1 MSAPPESNPAIRS
14 LTPPAGPIDIAVRP
28 PGSKSLSNRAAI
40 VAALADGVSM
50 LSGVLDSEDTRVM
63 RDALDQLGLTVE
75 FDSRAETLRIEGQGG
90 RFPNDGQMGDRTDDN
105 GGSPVRLD
113 LRNSGTSIRFLTAAC
128 AAAGGDY
135 VLTGNARMQERPIA
149 DLATALRQGGAD
161 VTAAATG
168 CPPVTVRGNGLTGG
182 EITVCGDLSSQFLS
196 GLLMAAP
203 RAAGDVTLRVESELV
218 SRPYVDMTL
227 AVMRAFEA
235 DVTEP
240 QPNTFLIRSKP
251 YLTKRT
257 TYEIEPDASAASYWL
272 AAGALAG
279 RATVQ
284 RLDRDSLQGD
294 IRFADVLE
302 QMGARVEWKPGA
314 VTVSQPDGGRLHGI
328 DIDMGPISD
337 TAQTAAV
344 AAIFADSPT
353 RIRGVEHMRH
363 KETDRVAA
371 LVTELRR
378 LGIEAD
384 EHVDGLTIHPGVPV
398 PKEPI
403 ATYDD
408 HRMAMSFAL
417 AGLMTHGIEI
427 AEPGCVGKTYP
438 RFWDDWAEHIE
449 GSAAG

>member
-1 MSAPPESNPAIRS
+1 MSASSSAPSGSDSSVRP
-14 LTPPAGPIDIAVRP
+14 LTPPPGPIDIAVRP

-40 VAALADGVSM
+40 VASLADGVSM

-63 RDALDQLGLTVE
+63 RDALDRLGLTVE
-75 FDSRAETLRIEGQGG
+75 LDPRAETLRIEGQGG
-90 RFPNDGQMGDRTDDN
+90 RFPNDGRES
-105 GGSPVRLD
+105 GSVRLD

-149 DLATALRQGGAD
+149 DLAAALRQGGAD
-161 VTAAATG
+161 VAAAETG
-168 CPPVTVRGNGLTGG
+168 CPPVTVRGGGLTGG
-182 EITVCGDLSSQFLS
+182 EVTVRGDLSSQFLS

-203 RAAGDVTLRVESELV
+203 RASGDVTLRVEGELV

-240 QPNTFLIRSKP
+240 QPNTFLIRSQP
-251 YLTKRT
+251 YITKRT

-302 QMGARVEWKPGA
+302 RMGARVEWKPGA
-314 VTVSQPDGGRLHGI
+314 VTVSQPEGGRLHGI

-344 AAIFADSPT
+344 AAVFADSPT

-398 PKEPI
+398 PKQPI

-408 HRMAMSFAL
+408 HRMAMAFAL
-417 AGLMTHGIEI
+417 TGLMTHGIEI
-427 AEPGCVGKTYP
+427 ADPGCVGKTYP
-438 RFWDDWAEHIE
+438 RFWDDWDKHIE
-449 GSAAG
+449 GQ